1 MSFCTKFTQERD
13 KLQNE
18 TISRDDMMDVFRI
31 YGVIY
36 EGKYLHSSVVT
47 VTAGVDQNTV
57 EEDYK
62 WGGLHWKGGLYQ
74 GKCSSWKISYLS
86 RSDLS
91 RWQYAQDMK
100 LLDFTGRKVD
110 PSLML
115 GEMKTKKERDPNI
128 KVRESSYGPV
138 E

>member
-62 WGGLHWKGGLYQ
+62 
-74 GKCSSWKISYLS
+74 
-86 RSDLS
+86 
-91 RWQYAQDMK
+91 
-100 LLDFTGRKVD
+100 
-110 PSLML
+110 
-115 GEMKTKKERDPNI
+115 
-128 KVRESSYGPV
+128 
-138 E
+138 